1 MVPNSCSEHLSR
13 GHWGLPAK
21 LEDKEVHHTIM
32 KTGGRC
38 HFSSSDYTRSLSF
51 IVFVF
56 FSHRALINNSH
67 TVTNYV
73 EISFAATEGSIKR
86 VWKSGARI
94 ALEGI

>member
-1 MVPNSCSEHLSR
+1 MVSNGCSEHLSR
-13 GHWGLPAK
+13 GHRGLPAK
-21 LEDKEVHHTIM
+21 LEDKEVYRTIM

-51 IVFVF
+51 VVFVF
-56 FSHRALINNSH
+56 FSHRALVNNSH

-86 VWKSGARI
+86 VRKSGARI